1 MYYAKSEPIETIK
14 EHTNLLLKNLE
25 LLKETY
31 GEQIT
36 NNLEIEKER
45 FWYLLEIICKY
56 HDLGKE
62 FTPFQNEIR
71 AKIGKEKLETS
82 FSYSI
87 KHEQISPMFI
97 PVKKLGLSKRE
108 RIIVYQ
114 SIFYHH
120 KRETSNFDHKKIDEI
135 IELDIKPNLD
145 KIKQE
150 MKVEIEENPNSF
162 YISDVKTTKRIKQ
175 GDEDY
180 NLYCIL
186 KGILHR
192 LDHSSSGHIEV
203 EEKTE
208 EQLSTYTDNFMKEK
222 GFEEND
228 LQNFSHSNQRKNLLV
243 IGSTGMGKTES
254 ALLWSGK
261 DKTFFTLPIRISI
274 NAIYD
279 RILNKIKYKHVGL
292 LHSTAVEYLEENT
305 EFQNV
310 YEITQQSKN
319 LARKVTTC
327 TIDQIFTFVFKF
339 KGYEKI
345 YSTLKYSKIIIDEIQ
360 GYSPEIVAVILKGI
374 QMITNIGGKFMI
386 MTATLPRIYKDEL
399 EKMGI
404 NFEYG
409 EFIKDTQRHRIKLLD
424 KSILD
429 DVNEFSKDKKVL
441 IIVNTVDRAIELFEK
456 LKEQNIE
463 NLNML
468 HSRFINDDRNKKE
481 KDIKDFS
488 EEKSKA
494 GVWITTQIVE
504 ASLDIDFDILY
515 TEISTL
521 DSLFQRLG
529 RCYRS
534 REYSDKEPNVYIYT
548 KDVSGIN
555 SVYDEEITEKGLN
568 LLKQYDGKILE
579 EKEKIK
585 LVDILYSK
593 EMLQGTKFLEKFEKG
608 MEILNNIIDYDNS
621 KNEAQDLLRN
631 IDNITIVPRNI
642 YDENLH
648 LFEQYEQFDKK
659 KDYKEKNRIMK
670 EISKLTISIRNPKY
684 NKNLKQFI
692 TDIPYIKNIY
702 IADLEYNEEFGLKL
716 KSSIKYLNESRI
728 L

>member
-1 MYYAKSEPIETIK
+1 
-14 EHTNLLLKNLE
+14 
-25 LLKETY
+25 
-31 GEQIT
+31 
-36 NNLEIEKER
+36 
-45 FWYLLEIICKY
+45 
-56 HDLGKE
+56 
-62 FTPFQNEIR
+62 
-71 AKIGKEKLETS
+71 
-82 FSYSI
+82 
-87 KHEQISPMFI
+87 
-97 PVKKLGLSKRE
+97 
-108 RIIVYQ
+108 
-114 SIFYHH
+114 
-120 KRETSNFDHKKIDEI
+120 
-135 IELDIKPNLD
+135 
-145 KIKQE
+145 
-150 MKVEIEENPNSF
+150 
-162 YISDVKTTKRIKQ
+162 
-175 GDEDY
+175 
-180 NLYCIL
+180 
-186 KGILHR
+186 
-192 LDHSSSGHIEV
+192 
-203 EEKTE
+203 
-208 EQLSTYTDNFMKEK
+208 
-222 GFEEND
+222 
-228 LQNFSHSNQRKNLLV
+228 
-243 IGSTGMGKTES
+243 
-254 ALLWSGK
+254 
-261 DKTFFTLPIRISI
+261 
-274 NAIYD
+274 
-279 RILNKIKYKHVGL
+279 
-292 LHSTAVEYLEENT
+292 
-305 EFQNV
+305 
-310 YEITQQSKN
+310 
-319 LARKVTTC
+319 
-327 TIDQIFTFVFKF
+327 
-339 KGYEKI
+339 
-345 YSTLKYSKIIIDEIQ
+345 
-360 GYSPEIVAVILKGI
+360 
-374 QMITNIGGKFMI
+374 MITNIGGKFMI

-608 MEILNNIIDYDNS
+608 MEILNNMNNLIRRKII
-621 KNEAQDLLRN
+621 KRKTE
-631 IDNITIVPRNI
+631 
-642 YDENLH
+642 
-648 LFEQYEQFDKK
+648 
-659 KDYKEKNRIMK
+659 
-670 EISKLTISIRNPKY
+670 
-684 NKNLKQFI
+684 
-692 TDIPYIKNIY
+692 
-702 IADLEYNEEFGLKL
+702 
-716 KSSIKYLNESRI
+716 
-728 L
+728 

>member
-1 MYYAKSEPIETIK
+1 
-14 EHTNLLLKNLE
+14 
-25 LLKETY
+25 
-31 GEQIT
+31 
-36 NNLEIEKER
+36 
-45 FWYLLEIICKY
+45 
-56 HDLGKE
+56 
-62 FTPFQNEIR
+62 
-71 AKIGKEKLETS
+71 
-82 FSYSI
+82 
-87 KHEQISPMFI
+87 
-97 PVKKLGLSKRE
+97 
-108 RIIVYQ
+108 
-114 SIFYHH
+114 
-120 KRETSNFDHKKIDEI
+120 
-135 IELDIKPNLD
+135 
-145 KIKQE
+145 
-150 MKVEIEENPNSF
+150 
-162 YISDVKTTKRIKQ
+162 
-175 GDEDY
+175 
-180 NLYCIL
+180 
-186 KGILHR
+186 
-192 LDHSSSGHIEV
+192 
-203 EEKTE
+203 
-208 EQLSTYTDNFMKEK
+208 
-222 GFEEND
+222 
-228 LQNFSHSNQRKNLLV
+228 
-243 IGSTGMGKTES
+243 
-254 ALLWSGK
+254 
-261 DKTFFTLPIRISI
+261 
-274 NAIYD
+274 
-279 RILNKIKYKHVGL
+279 
-292 LHSTAVEYLEENT
+292 
-305 EFQNV
+305 
-310 YEITQQSKN
+310 
-319 LARKVTTC
+319 
-327 TIDQIFTFVFKF
+327 
-339 KGYEKI
+339 
-345 YSTLKYSKIIIDEIQ
+345 
-360 GYSPEIVAVILKGI
+360 
-374 QMITNIGGKFMI
+374 MI

>member
-56 HDLGKE
+56 HDLGKV

-120 KRETSNFDHKKIDEI
+120 K
-135 IELDIKPNLD
+135 
-145 KIKQE
+145 
-150 MKVEIEENPNSF
+150 
-162 YISDVKTTKRIKQ
+162 
-175 GDEDY
+175 
-180 NLYCIL
+180 
-186 KGILHR
+186 
-192 LDHSSSGHIEV
+192 SSGHIEV